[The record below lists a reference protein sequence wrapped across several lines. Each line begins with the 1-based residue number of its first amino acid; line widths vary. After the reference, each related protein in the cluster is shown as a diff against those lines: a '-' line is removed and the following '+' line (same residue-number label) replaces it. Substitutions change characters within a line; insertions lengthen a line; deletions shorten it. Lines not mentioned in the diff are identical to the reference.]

1 MLDNK
6 HLQMRAGK
14 GGNGAIS
21 FLHEPYKPRGGPDGG
36 DGGAGGTIYLIP
48 RKGVSTLGHLHRT
61 FNVYADD
68 GKGGD
73 GRDKTGKK
81 GKDTTIEVPMGTVVW
96 KENEDGER
104 EQLVDLVVPNKRVAI
119 ARGGAPG
126 RGNHRFVTST
136 NQEPLLAE
144 AGEHGE
150 ELLVFL
156 EVKVL
161 GDVALVGSPNAG
173 KSTLLSVISRA
184 RPKIAD
190 YPFTTIEPVLGMVY
204 RYGRELVFVDV
215 PGLIEGA
222 SEGRGLGLEFLRHT
236 ERVRVLVH
244 LVDGSVENVG
254 EEYLRVAKEL
264 EAYPGGLEDKPIVAV
279 LNKVDLPKVQEQLAE
294 KLAELEEASGQVPS
308 VLSGATTEG
317 LDELLDR
324 VLPLIPVPDEDDDVE
339 EAEAEAVIKV
349 VVPRRPRIRIERDE
363 EVFVVSCAPLERF
376 VPMVRFNDWRARMQ
390 FHAEMERFGV
400 ISALEK
406 AGVAEGDTVRIANRE
421 LVWD

>member
-36 DGGAGGTIYLIP
+36 DGGWGGTIYLVA

-68 GKGGD
+68 GNTGL

-81 GKDTTIEVPMGTVVW
+81 GKDLTIEVPMGTVVW
-96 KENEDGER
+96 KENEDGKR
-104 EQLVDLVVPNKRVAI
+104 DQIADMLVPNKKTAI
-119 ARGGAPG
+119 VRGGAPG
-126 RGNHRFVTST
+126 RGNHRFVSPI

-144 AGEHGE
+144 AGEVGE
-150 ELLVFL
+150 ALLAFL

-204 RYGRELVFVDV
+204 RHGRELVFVDV

-222 SEGRGLGLEFLRHT
+222 SEGKGLGLEFLRHT
-236 ERVRVLVH
+236 ERVRVLLH

-254 EEYLRVAKEL
+254 EEYLRVEREL
-264 EAYPGGLEDKPIVAV
+264 QAYPGGLDDKPMVPV
-279 LNKVDLPKVQEQLAE
+279 LNKVDIPEVKEHLAE
-294 KLAELEEASGQVPS
+294 KLAELEKVSGQKPS
-308 VLSGATTEG
+308 VLSGVTGEG
-317 LDELLDR
+317 LNDLLDR
-324 VLPLIPVPDEDDDVE
+324 VLPLIPIME
-339 EAEAEAVIKV
+339 EESAESKEEQDMEPV
-349 VVPRRPRIRIERDE
+349 VVRRPGVRIERE
-363 EVFVVSCAPLERF
+363 GKIFVVTCRPLERF
-376 VPMVRFNDWRARMQ
+376 IPTMRFNNWRARMQ

-400 ISALEK
+400 VTALEK
-406 AGVAEGDTVRIANRE
+406 AGVEVGDTVRIATTE

>member
-6 HLQMRAGK
+6 HLKLRAGK

-36 DGGAGGTIYLIP
+36 DGGWGGTIYFVA
-48 RKGVSTLGHLHRT
+48 RKGISTLGHLHRT

-68 GKGGD
+68 GKPGS

-81 GKDTTIEVPMGTVVW
+81 GKDTTIEVPLGTVVW
-96 KENEDGER
+96 KENDDGQR
-104 EQLVDLVVPNKRVAI
+104 EQLFDLVVPNQKIAV

-126 RGNHRFVTST
+126 RGNHRFVSPI

-144 AGEHGE
+144 AGEFGDD
-150 ELLVFL
+150 LLVFL

-204 RYGRELVFVDV
+204 RHGRELVFVDV

-222 SEGRGLGLEFLRHT
+222 SEGKGLGLEFLRHT

-264 EAYPGGLEDKPIVAV
+264 EAYPGGLGDKPLVPV
-279 LNKVDLPKVQEQLAE
+279 LNKVDIPEVQERLAE
-294 KLAELEEASGQVPS
+294 KLVELEEASGLKVS
-308 VLSGATTEG
+308 ALSGATSQG

-324 VLPLIPVPDEDDDVE
+324 ILPLVPIVEDDDEIAEFVE
-339 EAEAEAVIKV
+339 KEEVQPG
-349 VVPRRPRIRIERDE
+349 VPRKVGVLIERDD
-363 EVFVVSCAPLERF
+363 EVFVVTCRPLERF
-376 VPMVRFNDWRARMQ
+376 VPMVRFNNWRARMQ

-400 ISALEK
+400 IDALEK
-406 AGVAEGDTVRIANRE
+406 AGVEVGDTVRIANSE

>member
-6 HLQMRAGK
+6 HFQMRAGK

-36 DGGAGGTIYLIP
+36 DGGSGGTIYLVP
-48 RKGVSTLGHLHRT
+48 RRGVSTLGHLHRI
-61 FNVYADD
+61 FNVYAAD
-68 GKGGD
+68 GKNGG

-96 KENEDGER
+96 REDDAGER
-104 EQLVDLVVPNKRVAI
+104 EQLADLVIANRKVAI
-119 ARGGAPG
+119 ARGGLPG
-126 RGNHRFVTST
+126 RGNHRFVSPI

-144 AGEHGE
+144 AGEPGE
-150 ELLVFL
+150 SLLVFL

-204 RYGRELVFVDV
+204 RKGRELVFVDV
-215 PGLIEGA
+215 PGLIQGA
-222 SEGRGLGLEFLRHT
+222 SEGKGLGLEFLRHT
-236 ERVRVLVH
+236 ERVRVLLH
-244 LVDGSVENVG
+244 LVDVSVENVG

-264 EAYPGGLEDKPIVAV
+264 GAYPGGLDNKPRVPV
-279 LNKVDLPKVQEQLAE
+279 LNKVDVPEVREHLAE
-294 KLAELEEASGQVPS
+294 KLAELEKASGQVPS
-308 VLSGATTEG
+308 VLSGVTGEG
-317 LDELLDR
+317 LDALLDR
-324 VLPLIPVPDEDDDVE
+324 VLPLIPELDDGE
-339 EAEAEAVIKV
+339 ESSELIEEEHIGAA
-349 VVPRRPRIRIERDE
+349 PSHRPRVRIERVGE
-363 EVFVVSCAPLERF
+363 AFVVSCKPLERF
-376 VPMVRFNDWRARMQ
+376 VPMVRFSDWRARMQ

-400 ISALEK
+400 IQALEK
-406 AGVAEGDTVRIANRE
+406 AGVEIGDTVRIATSE

>member
-1 MLDNK
+1 VLDNK
-6 HLQMRAGK
+6 HMQLRAGK

-21 FLHEPYKPRGGPDGG
+21 FHSEPYKPRGGPDGG
-36 DGGAGGTIYLIP
+36 DGGWGGTIYLVP
-48 RKGVSTLGHLHRT
+48 RKGVRTLGHLLRR

-68 GKGGD
+68 GANGSGK
-73 GRDKTGKK
+73 DKTGKK
-81 GKDTTIEVPMGTVVW
+81 GKDTIVEVPLGTVVW
-96 KENEDGER
+96 KENGDGTR
-104 EQLVDLVVPNKRVAI
+104 EQLTDLMIHNRKFAV

-126 RGNHRFVTST
+126 YGNHRFVTST

-144 AGEHGE
+144 GGDLGESM
-150 ELLVFL
+150 LLFL

-184 RPKIAD
+184 RPKIAA
-190 YPFTTIEPVLGMVY
+190 YPFTTLEPVLGMVY
-204 RYGRELVFVDV
+204 HRGRELVVVDV

-222 SEGRGLGLEFLRHT
+222 SEGKGLGLEFLRHT
-236 ERVRVLVH
+236 ERVQVLVH

-264 EAYPGGLEDKPIVAV
+264 ELYPGGLDAKPRIVV
-279 LNKVDLPKVQEQLAE
+279 LNKIDIPDVRDQLAG
-294 KLAELEEASGQVPS
+294 KMAELVQASGQVPS
-308 VLSGATTEG
+308 VLSGVAGEG
-317 LDELLDR
+317 LEALLDR
-324 VLPLIPVPDEDDDVE
+324 LLPLIPEADDTEDQE
-339 EAEAEAVIKV
+339 PEPKQEMAVSSLRS
-349 VVPRRPRIRIERDE
+349 RRVRIEHDGE
-363 EVFVVSCAPLERF
+363 IFVVSCAPLERF

-400 ISALEK
+400 ITALEK
-406 AGVAEGDTVRIANRE
+406 AGVQAGDTVRIASRE

>member
-1 MLDNK
+1 M
-6 HLQMRAGK
+6 
-14 GGNGAIS
+14 
-21 FLHEPYKPRGGPDGG
+21 
-36 DGGAGGTIYLIP
+36 
-48 RKGVSTLGHLHRT
+48 STLGHLHRT
-61 FNVYADD
+61 FDVYADD
-68 GKGGD
+68 GKNGG

-81 GKDTTIEVPMGTVVW
+81 GKDTTIEVPLGTVVW
-96 KENEDGER
+96 KEEEDRER
-104 EQLVDLVVPNKRVAI
+104 NQLVDLVIPNKKVAI

-126 RGNHRFVTST
+126 RGNHRFVSPI

-144 AGEHGE
+144 AGEAGE
-150 ELLVFL
+150 ALLVFL

-204 RYGRELVFVDV
+204 RHGRELVFVDV

-254 EEYLRVAKEL
+254 EEYLRVSKEL
-264 EAYPGGLEDKPIVAV
+264 EAYPGLGDKPIVPV
-279 LNKVDLPKVQEQLAE
+279 LNKVDIPEVREQLAE
-294 KLAELEEASGQVPS
+294 KLAQLENASGQAPS
-308 VLSGATTEG
+308 MLSGATTEG
-317 LDELLDR
+317 LDALLDR
-324 VLPLIPVPDEDDDVE
+324 VLPLVPVVEDEQEGAEPVEEEDVE
-339 EAEAEAVIKV
+339 V
-349 VVPRRPRIRIERDE
+349 VVSRRPRIRIERDE
-363 EVFVVSCAPLERF
+363 DVFVVSCAPLERII
-376 VPMVRFNDWRARMQ
+376 PMVRFNNWRARMQ
-390 FHAEMERFGV
+390 FHAEMERYGV
-400 ISALEK
+400 IGALEK
-406 AGVAEGDTVRIANRE
+406 AGVEIGDTVRIANSE

>member
-1 MLDNK
+1 
-6 HLQMRAGK
+6 MRAGK

-36 DGGAGGTIYLIP
+36 DGGSGGTIYLVP
-48 RKGVSTLGHLHRT
+48 RKGVRTLGHLHRIS
-61 FNVYADD
+61 NIYAFD
-68 GKGGD
+68 GKNGG

-96 KENEDGER
+96 QEDDDGER
-104 EQLVDLVVPNKRVAI
+104 KQLADLVLANRKVVI
-119 ARGGAPG
+119 ARGGLPG
-126 RGNHRFVTST
+126 RGNHRFVSPI

-144 AGEHGE
+144 AGESGE
-150 ELLVFL
+150 ALLVFL

-173 KSTLLSVISRA
+173 KSTLLSVISKA

-204 RYGRELVFVDV
+204 RKGRELVFVDV

-222 SEGRGLGLEFLRHT
+222 SAGKGLGLEFLRHT
-236 ERVRVLVH
+236 ERVQVLVH

-264 EAYPGGLEDKPIVAV
+264 EAYPGGLDNKPRVPV
-279 LNKVDLPKVQEQLAE
+279 LNKVDLPEVQESLAE
-294 KLAELEEASGQVPS
+294 KLADLEKASGQVPC
-308 VLSGATTEG
+308 VLSGVTGEG
-317 LDELLDR
+317 LDVLLDR
-324 VLPLIPVPDEDDDVE
+324 VLPLIPALDDDEETSELVE
-339 EAEAEAVIKV
+339 EEQMVAL
-349 VVPRRPRIRIERDE
+349 PSRRPRVRIERVGDT
-363 EVFVVSCAPLERF
+363 FVVSCKPLERF
-376 VPMVRFNDWRARMQ
+376 VPMVRFSDWRARMQ

-400 ISALEK
+400 VLALEK
-406 AGVAEGDTVRIANRE
+406 AGVEIGDTVRIATSE

>member
-6 HLQMRAGK
+6 HLKIKGGN

-36 DGGAGGTIYLIP
+36 DGGWGGTIYLVA
-48 RKGVSTLGHLHRT
+48 RRGVSTLNHLYRM
-61 FNVYADD
+61 FNFEAED
-68 GKGGD
+68 GRNGG

-81 GKDTTIEVPMGTVVW
+81 GKDRTIEVPMGTVAW
-96 KENEDGER
+96 CERDDGSR
-104 EQLVDLVVPNKRVAI
+104 ELIADLTVADKKVAV
-119 ARGGAPG
+119 ARGGSPG
-126 RGNHRFVTST
+126 RGNHRFVSPI

-144 AGEHGE
+144 AGEPGDAF
-150 ELLVFL
+150 LLFL

-184 RPKIAD
+184 KPKIAD
-190 YPFTTIEPVLGMVY
+190 YPFTTIEPVLGVVT
-204 RYGRELVFVDV
+204 RRGRELVFVDV

-222 SEGRGLGLEFLRHT
+222 SMGKGLGLEFLRHT

-254 EEYLRVAKEL
+254 EEYQRVANEL
-264 EAYPGGLEDKPIVAV
+264 QAYPGSLEDKPRIPV
-279 LNKVDLPKVQEQLAE
+279 LNKSDIPAVQENLQE
-294 KLAELEEASGQVPS
+294 KVDALRSASQEEPL
-308 VLSGATTEG
+308 VLSGVTGEG
-317 LDELLDR
+317 LDALLDR
-324 VLPLIPVPDEDDDVE
+324 VLPLIPVLTEGDTEEEIPEEKDSTEPPAHRRSVQVE
-339 EAEAEAVIKV
+339 RAG
-349 VVPRRPRIRIERDE
+349 D
-363 EVFVVSCAPLERF
+363 VFVVSCKPLERF
-376 VPMVRFNDWRARMQ
+376 VPMVRFNNWRARMQ

-400 ISALEK
+400 ILALEN
-406 AGVAEGDTVRIANRE
+406 AGVQVGDTVRIANSE

>member
-1 MLDNK
+1 
-6 HLQMRAGK
+6 MRAGK

-36 DGGAGGTIYLIP
+36 DGGWGGTIYLLP
-48 RKGVSTLGHLHRT
+48 RSGVSTLGHLHRQ
-61 FNVYADD
+61 FKIYADD
-68 GKGGD
+68 GKNGG

-81 GKDTTIEVPMGTVVW
+81 GKDTTLEVPLGTMVW
-96 KENEDGER
+96 QESEDGGR
-104 EQLVDLVVPNKRVAI
+104 DQIVDLVVPNRKVAI

-126 RGNHRFVTST
+126 RGNHRFVTSI

-144 AGEHGE
+144 AGEYGRE
-150 ELLVFL
+150 MLIFL

-204 RYGRELVFVDV
+204 RKGRELVFVDV

-222 SEGRGLGLEFLRHT
+222 SEGKGLGLEFLRHT

-244 LVDGSVENVG
+244 LVDGTVENVG

-264 EAYPGGLEDKPIVAV
+264 AAYPGALDNKPIVPV
-279 LNKVDLPKVQEQLAE
+279 LNKIDIPEVREQLAE
-294 KLAELEEASGQVPS
+294 KMAELEKASGQPPS
-308 VLSGATTEG
+308 KLSGVTGEG

-324 VLPLIPVPDEDDDVE
+324 VLPLIPVADEAETELAEVEVIE
-339 EAEAEAVIKV
+339 EAP
-349 VVPRRPRIRIERDE
+349 PRRSQVWIDRDE
-363 EVFVVSCAPLERF
+363 ETFVVSCKPLERF

-400 ISALEK
+400 ISALETAGVK
-406 AGVAEGDTVRIANRE
+406 AGDVVRIANRE

>member
-36 DGGAGGTIYLIP
+36 DGGWGGTIYLLP
-48 RKGVSTLGHLHRT
+48 RSGVSTLGHLHRQ
-61 FNVYADD
+61 FKIYADD
-68 GKGGD
+68 GKNGG

-81 GKDTTIEVPMGTVVW
+81 GKDTTLEVPLGTMVW
-96 KENEDGER
+96 QESEDGGR
-104 EQLVDLVVPNKRVAI
+104 DQIVDLVVPNRKVAI

-126 RGNHRFVTST
+126 RGNHRFVTSI

-144 AGEHGE
+144 AGEYGRE
-150 ELLVFL
+150 MLIFL

-204 RYGRELVFVDV
+204 RKGRELVFVDV

-222 SEGRGLGLEFLRHT
+222 SEGKGLGLEFLRHT

-244 LVDGSVENVG
+244 LVDGTVENVG

-264 EAYPGGLEDKPIVAV
+264 AAYPGALDNKPIVPV
-279 LNKVDLPKVQEQLAE
+279 LNKIDIPEVREQLAE
-294 KLAELEEASGQVPS
+294 KMAELEKASGQPPS
-308 VLSGATTEG
+308 KLSGVTGEG

-324 VLPLIPVPDEDDDVE
+324 VLPLIPVADEAETELAEVEVIE
-339 EAEAEAVIKV
+339 EAP
-349 VVPRRPRIRIERDE
+349 PRRSQVWIDRDE
-363 EVFVVSCAPLERF
+363 ETFVVSCKPLERF

-400 ISALEK
+400 ISALETAGVK
-406 AGVAEGDTVRIANRE
+406 AGDVVRIANRE

>member
-1 MLDNK
+1 
-6 HLQMRAGK
+6 
-14 GGNGAIS
+14 
-21 FLHEPYKPRGGPDGG
+21 
-36 DGGAGGTIYLIP
+36 
-48 RKGVSTLGHLHRT
+48 
-61 FNVYADD
+61 
-68 GKGGD
+68 
-73 GRDKTGKK
+73 
-81 GKDTTIEVPMGTVVW
+81 MGTVVW

-264 EAYPGGLEDKPIVAV
+264 EAYPGGLENKPIVAV
-279 LNKVDLPKVQEQLAE
+279 LNKVDLPEVQEQLAE